1 MSEIVTIYTITCYSA
16 ENPEEE
22 GTSCSLLPWDGR
34 IPGRRGQDDG
44 GREYVLPDGYSLGAE
59 EEDLSPSIL
68 GQQGPCSLL
77 LHDGRPLLIDEQK
90 RQAFLLEP
98 LKRIATYRA
107 ACGMTREEL
116 AQRLEVSQKELFEWE
131 NLEKQPEPSVL
142 ERIAS
147 VLGCKISDLT

>member
-1 MSEIVTIYTITCYSA
+1 MSEIVTIYTINCYSA

-44 GREYVLPDGYSLGAE
+44 GREYVLPDGYSMGAE
-59 EEDLSPSIL
+59 EETLAPAVL
-68 GQQGPCSLL
+68 GPQGPCSLL

-90 RQAFLLEP
+90 RQAFLVEP
-98 LKRIATYRA
+98 VKKIATYRT

-116 AQRLEVSQKELFEWE
+116 AQRLEVSPKDLYEWE
-131 NLEKQPEPSVL
+131 NLEKKPEFSVL

-147 VLGCKISDLT
+147 VLGCKITDLS

>member
-34 IPGRRGQDDG
+34 IPGRSGQDDG

-59 EEDLSPSIL
+59 EDDLTPAVL
-68 GQQGPCSLL
+68 GQQGPCALL

-90 RQAFLLEP
+90 RRAFLLESV
-98 LKRIATYRA
+98 KKIATYRM

-116 AQRLEVSQKELFEWE
+116 AQRLEVPPKDLYEWE
-131 NLEKQPEPSVL
+131 NLEKKPEPSVL

-147 VLGCKISDLT
+147 VLGCKITDLS